1 MQYGDEYAHYPY
13 PDEYLNERN
22 QQFLANNVVDAY
34 GRPAHQMQQHPQ
46 QRLESD
52 CKFHSMHALLTLYF
66 LQYSTFFIN
75 LHPLSVMLHHQN
87 WRINLNVLFFPDSP
101 YGDVSGLPDPYG
113 NGGHGGYMEEPQT
126 PTMATMQQQN
136 VHMSFDQDAV
146 DGANG
151 TTPNSRSR
159 RIIREIIVWSEMH

>member
-75 LHPLSVMLHHQN
+75 LHSLSVMLHHQN
-87 WRINLNVLFFPDSP
+87 WRINLNVLFFSRLSLWWREWSP
-101 YGDVSGLPDPYG
+101 RPLWQRRSWRL
-113 NGGHGGYMEEPQT
+113 HGGTSDTDNGDY
-126 PTMATMQQQN
+126 ATTERTH
-136 VHMSFDQDAV
+136 VFR
-146 DGANG
+146 
-151 TTPNSRSR
+151 PR
-159 RIIREIIVWSEMH
+159 RRGRR